1 VLERLDTRLA
11 QRKEGAE
18 DDNSGGLERLKNI
31 AATLERDAQKLK
43 EKQEEILEKMQQLR
57 DWQQIVESKIEKA
70 EDDRRSAKKP
80 KIIKPMKSPT
90 KK

>member
-1 VLERLDTRLA
+1 VLERLNSGWR
-11 QRKEGAE
+11 RKKEGAE

-43 EKQEEILEKMQQLR
+43 EKQEEIQEKMKQVA
-57 DWQQIVESKIEKA
+57 DWQLLVQSKIEKA
-70 EDDRRSAKKP
+70 EDDTRSAKKP